1 MFQFPR
7 FPPPGLCVRP
17 GGARASPG
25 GFSHSETPG
34 SKAVCASPGT
44 IAACRVLLR
53 LHVPRHP
60 PCALDIF
67 PPRGRAAGRV
77 PTSSNLLPQAGPR
90 PGLRAPGGPTH
101 LCRRL
106 TSFSFLHVYI
116 DGFRCTPLSGVP
128 IESISSSLS
137 RHLRS
142 GGASSLCG
150 SQGARGRTPGTGH
163 AGGREGSSRGT
174 RAHLRRNI
182 VCEIW
187 FSFAF
192 RKLSSP

>member
-17 GGARASPG
+17 GGARAPPG

-34 SKAVCASPGT
+34 SRAVCASPGT

-90 PGLRAPGGPTH
+90 PGRRGPGRSHSSVQTTH
-101 LCRRL
+101 VVL
-106 TSFSFLHVYI
+106 FSASIYRWVSVH
-116 DGFRCTPLSGVP
+116 PLPGVP

-137 RHLRS
+137 RHLPE

-163 AGGREGSSRGT
+163 AGGRRGHVEGDAGT
-174 RAHLRRNI
+174 PAPQHSL
-182 VCEIW
+182 
-187 FSFAF
+187 
-192 RKLSSP
+192 

>member
-17 GGARASPG
+17 GGARAPPG

-44 IAACRVLLR
+44 IAACRVLRR

-90 PGLRAPGGPTH
+90 PGRGAPGGPTH

-106 TSFSFLHVYI
+106 TSFSFLLQYI
-116 DGFRCTPLSGVP
+116 DGFRCTPF
-128 IESISSSLS
+128 
-137 RHLRS
+137 S
-142 GGASSLCG
+142 GGADRIDFVFSLAPPSVRWRLVAMRLSRCAG
-150 SQGARGRTPGTGH
+150 SDPGDRTRGRAVGLVEGDAGTPAPQH
-163 AGGREGSSRGT
+163 S
-174 RAHLRRNI
+174 L
-182 VCEIW
+182 
-187 FSFAF
+187 
-192 RKLSSP
+192 

>member
-17 GGARASPG
+17 GGARAPPG

-34 SKAVCASPGT
+34 SRAVCASPGT
-44 IAACRVLLR
+44 IAACRVLRR

-90 PGLRAPGGPTH
+90 PGRRGPGRSHSSVQTTH
-101 LCRRL
+101 VVL
-106 TSFSFLHVYI
+106 FLLQYI
-116 DGFRCTPLSGVP
+116 DGFRCTPSRGCRSNRFRL
-128 IESISSSLS
+128 LS
-137 RHLRS
+137 RATVVSVAPRRYAALQVRGVGPRGPDTRA
-142 GGASSLCG
+142 GG
-150 SQGARGRTPGTGH
+150 GARG
-163 AGGREGSSRGT
+163 GGRGHT
-174 RAHLRRNI
+174 CA
-182 VCEIW
+182 
-187 FSFAF
+187 AT
-192 RKLSSP
+192 